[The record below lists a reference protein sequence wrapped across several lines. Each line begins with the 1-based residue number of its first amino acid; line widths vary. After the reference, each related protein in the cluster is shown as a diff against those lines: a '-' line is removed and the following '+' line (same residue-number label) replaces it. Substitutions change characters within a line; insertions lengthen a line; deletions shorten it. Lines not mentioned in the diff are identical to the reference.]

1 MPGRWGAGPGGSG
14 CTDRSWPQAWLGQAC
29 APACW
34 GHPVL
39 TKRTSPNRQW
49 CCLVPGRKPQGKNGS
64 RGSTGSPRTPLQG
77 SPVRGGHQPQGQVL
91 AASPHLLDPRGHGSH
106 RLWSAARVS
115 VFQIHLHFSLVPWSH
130 ELTNWIKNPTF
141 LCASRVISVTEGAV
155 RDGRRG
161 EPGSQC
167 APHSRHLRVDLR
179 GLSAP
184 SPGFS
189 SFNALDHPC
198 PGLGRAG
205 AGAQWRRCRPLHW
218 GCLLQ
223 PGALRPGQTPDSR
236 NSPPRRGQPSCAALR
251 NGSVGD
257 GPLCLLSF

>member
-167 APHSRHLRVDLR
+167 APHSRHPRVDLR

-205 AGAQWRRCRPLHW
+205 GGRSGGGAGPYTGAAFSSQEPSAPDKPRTPETAP
-218 GCLLQ
+218 
-223 PGALRPGQTPDSR
+223 PGAGSLHV
-236 NSPPRRGQPSCAALR
+236 PPCGMDL
-251 NGSVGD
+251 
-257 GPLCLLSF
+257 